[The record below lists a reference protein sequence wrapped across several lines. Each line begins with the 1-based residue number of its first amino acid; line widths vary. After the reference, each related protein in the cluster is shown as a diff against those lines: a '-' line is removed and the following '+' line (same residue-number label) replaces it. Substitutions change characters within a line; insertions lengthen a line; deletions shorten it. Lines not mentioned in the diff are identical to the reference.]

1 MERRPKTQNRFAWTF
16 VIIWGQEHNRFLRNS
31 VRFAAMILERRF
43 LFSIVSFALLLLVG
57 GSTFAQTIQSP
68 LPKPTGYVNDYAAVI
83 DSATKDRMEI
93 TLGNLDREQQIQFAV
108 ATVNTTGGQD
118 IFDYSLAV
126 ARGWGIG
133 SKDTSKPSLLL
144 LVAIKDRK
152 YFTQVSRHLEG
163 DLPDGLVGQLQ
174 REQLVPAFRAA
185 QYGKGLSDTVNA
197 YITTVAAKRGFST
210 DKIFAP
216 GSTASPRYRG
226 NTSSCLAPAI
236 VLLTVAI
243 VVILLLA
250 IRGRGGRGGYGGG
263 GKGWLALLLLN
274 MLMNSGRGSGSGS
287 SGWSSGGFGG
297 SGGGSFGGGGFGGF
311 GGGGDFGGGGGG
323 GSW

>member
-1 MERRPKTQNRFAWTF
+1 M
-16 VIIWGQEHNRFLRNS
+16 
-31 VRFAAMILERRF
+31 AMILERHF
-43 LFSIVSFALLLLVG
+43 LFPIVLFALLLMAG
-57 GSTFAQTIQSP
+57 GSTIAQTMQSP

-108 ATVNTTGGQD
+108 VTVNTTGGQE

-163 DLPDGLVGQLQ
+163 DLPDGLVGQIQ
-174 REQLVPAFRAA
+174 REHLVPAFRAA
-185 QYGKGLSDTVNA
+185 QYGKGLSETVNA
-197 YITTVAAKRGFST
+197 YISTVAGKRGFST
-210 DKIFAP
+210 EKIFAP
-216 GSTASPRYRG
+216 GETVTPRSSSGNNLSWLSPLIVFSTI
-226 NTSSCLAPAI
+226 AI
-236 VLLTVAI
+236 IVIVMLL
-243 VVILLLA
+243 
-250 IRGRGGRGGYGGG
+250 IRGSGGRGGSGGG

-287 SGWSSGGFGG
+287 SGWSGGGFGG
-297 SGGGSFGGGGFGGF
+297 GSGGGGFGGF
-311 GGGGDFGGGGGG
+311 GGGGDFGGGGAG